1 MTTPR
6 RLAALLSLLLLAPL
20 LALLGPGS
28 ASAIVGGDQADDGE
42 DAFAASLQRRGSSGS
57 DGHFCGGS
65 VVGKRWILTAAHCTV
80 FEPDEVQVVVG
91 RTDLTQRGG
100 QKLRIDRMLV
110 HPDYDSTG
118 SSDVAL
124 WHTTKRI
131 KAPRITLPR
140 AADDALEAAG
150 SRWTVVGWGLDA
162 YQVGSVQDRLKE
174 LEVRVTSDLECQTNA
189 LLGFSPDTEI
199 CAAELLGDSC
209 QGDSG
214 GPIFATRDDGSLVQM
229 GAVSYGLGCA
239 LPLFP
244 GVYAE
249 LNAPSI
255 RSWLRSTMKASRKK
269 R

>member
-1 MTTPR
+1 MKPR
-6 RLAALLSLLLLAPL
+6 RLLRSVLAALLLATPL
-20 LALLGPGS
+20 AVVGAS
-28 ASAIVGGDQADDGE
+28 APATAIVGGGQADEGE
-42 DAFAASLQRRGSSGS
+42 YPFMASMQRAGSQGS

-65 VVGKRWILTAAHCTV
+65 VVGRRWILTAAHCTV
-80 FEPDEVQVVVG
+80 FKPDQVQVVVG
-91 RTDLTQRGG
+91 RTDLTQGGG
-100 QKLRIDRMLV
+100 QTLRIDRMLV
-110 HPDYDSTG
+110 HPDWDSTG

-131 KAPRITLPR
+131 KAPRIALPK

-150 SRWTVVGWGLDA
+150 STWTVIGWGHEA

-174 LEVRVTSDLECQTNA
+174 LDVRVTSDLECQTNA

-199 CAAELLGDSC
+199 CAAEILGDSC

-214 GPIFATRDDGSLVQM
+214 GPIFTTRANGRLVQM

-239 LPLFP
+239 LPGFP

-249 LNAPSI
+249 LNAPTI
-255 RSWLRSTMKASRKK
+255 ASWLRATMKKK
-269 R
+269 